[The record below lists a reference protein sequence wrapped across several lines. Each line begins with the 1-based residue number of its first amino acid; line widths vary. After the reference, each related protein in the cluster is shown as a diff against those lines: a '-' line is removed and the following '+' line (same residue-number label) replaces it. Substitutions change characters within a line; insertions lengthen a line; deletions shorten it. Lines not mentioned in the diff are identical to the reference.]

1 MSISLV
7 SNTQALSNTLTPGT
21 HAAGDLLLAFA
32 ANDNSITVPTLP
44 SGWVGLG
51 SVGNSLIGLRFA
63 YKYAQSSSET
73 FGTFTNADHVS
84 LTVWR
89 GSANTIVTPWHV
101 STNGATSTT
110 MTWTAQAAGTYRN
123 NVEDTVLVAFGHNRN
138 SSNNLAQT
146 LGALTNLFE
155 DGNGAN
161 FQVCAKYQLARTTT
175 FSASSLTLATSAA
188 WRTYMFS
195 LNEQT
200 VYGISGGSSA
210 PRMVNIR
217 GGADQ

>member
-7 SNTQALSNTLTPGT
+7 SSIQALNNTLTPGT
-21 HAAGDLLLAFA
+21 HAAGDLFLACT
-32 ANDNSITVPTLP
+32 ANDNSVTIPTLP
-44 SGWVGLG
+44 SGWVNLG

-63 YKYAQSSSET
+63 YKYAQSSSEA

-89 GSANTIVTPWHV
+89 GSANTIVMPWHV
-101 STNGATSTT
+101 STNGATSTA
-110 MTWTAQAAGTYRN
+110 MNWPVQVSGSYRDS
-123 NVEDTVLVAFGHNRN
+123 VEDTVLVAYGHNR
-138 SSNNLAQT
+138 SSTNNLAQT

-155 DGNGAN
+155 QGDGTNY
-161 FQVCAKYQLARTTT
+161 QVCLKYQLARTTA
-175 FSASSLTLATSAA
+175 FASTTLTMATSSA

-200 VYGISGGSSA
+200 VYGISGGA
-210 PRMVNIR
+210 VNPLENMLV
-217 GGADQ
+217 G

>member
-7 SNTQALSNTLTPGT
+7 SNTQALSDTLTPGT

-32 ANDNSITVPTLP
+32 ANDNSVTVPTLP
-44 SGWVGLG
+44 SGWVNLG
-51 SVGNSLIGLRFA
+51 SVGNSLIGSRFA

-89 GSANTIVTPWHV
+89 GSANTIVMPWHV
-101 STNGATSTT
+101 STNGTTSTA
-110 MTWTAQAAGTYRN
+110 MNWSAQVAGTYRN
-123 NVEDTVLVAFGHNRN
+123 GAEDTVLVAYGHNR
-138 SSNNLAQT
+138 SSTNNLAQT

-155 DGNGAN
+155 DGDGAT
-161 FQVCAKYQLARTTT
+161 FQVCAKYQLARTTAW
-175 FSASSLTLATSAA
+175 ASTTLTMATSAA
-188 WRTYMFS
+188 WRTYMFC

-200 VYGISGGSSA
+200 VYGISGGGGLLL
-210 PRMVNIR
+210 PRGFQ
-217 GGADQ
+217 GGL